1 MRDVNDRLRD
11 HLDAE
16 APPIDIDLLA
26 RALVAE
32 GRTDDM
38 PVTTLKPDH
47 DAPAHVRRRWR
58 IALAFA
64 AALIVTIAAVG
75 AVAWLGGGSDG
86 PAAEPTIPSPRP
98 LTTETPPT
106 TVDVTSTP
114 PMTSEAS
121 LPAQA
126 ILVTLD
132 PGVALAWAQQAVT
145 VGLDGEIR
153 VLYQRDD
160 TTVALA
166 RCEDATCAEPV
177 ITTLL
182 DNGDPLGW
190 VIGTARSEGP
200 VFWLGAGAG
209 DAFSSLVI
217 CVDDA
222 CADRELIT
230 LRGAADAPGTPVVTT
245 TSDDI
250 PLVGYMNGV
259 YPSDVITFR
268 CMEPTCAEDFSNWV
282 TWSSLADQ
290 FVGKAAIAQA
300 EGPPVIAVA
309 GEESLYFGSCRQD
322 ECRPNSETLSGF
334 ASMVEVPVAAGIFR
348 GPELMLRPDG
358 APLAVVFLEN
368 GLAEDIVAIS
378 CDTVECL
385 TPVVT
390 TLGTTLDSFT
400 EWDTVLGPDG
410 LLRVAWTDQ
419 GTLWLAS
426 CTDEMCTAFDLVE
439 VNHPARDIAIE
450 IGSRGFPILATSSP
464 DRGLELL
471 VCADAQC
478 TYAPPEVP

>member
-11 HLDAE
+11 HLDAA
-16 APPIDIDLLA
+16 APPVDVDLLV

-38 PVTTLKPDH
+38 PVTTLEPEH
-47 DAPAHVRRRWR
+47 ETPAPARHRWR
-58 IALAFA
+58 IGLAFA

-86 PAAEPTIPSPRP
+86 PAAEPTIPSSTPVA
-98 LTTETPPT
+98 TETPSTPPT
-106 TVDVTSTP
+106 TAV
-114 PMTSEAS
+114 AL

-126 ILVTLD
+126 TLVTLD
-132 PGVALAWAQQAVT
+132 PEVALAWAQQAIT
-145 VGLDGEIR
+145 ASPNGEIR

-166 RCEDATCAEPV
+166 RCEDAACAEPV
-177 ITTLL
+177 VSTLL
-182 DNGDPLGW
+182 DNGGPLGW

-209 DAFSSLVI
+209 DAVSSLVV
-217 CVDDA
+217 CVDDT
-222 CADRELIT
+222 CVDRELIP
-230 LRGAADAPGTPVVTT
+230 LRGAPNAPGTPVVTT
-245 TSDDI
+245 TFDDI

-268 CMEPTCAEDFSNWV
+268 CMEPTCADDFSNWV
-282 TWSSLADQ
+282 TWSSLANQ

-300 EGPPVIAVA
+300 DGPPVIAIA
-309 GEESLYFGSCRQD
+309 GEESVYFGSCRHD
-322 ECRPNSETLSGF
+322 NCRPESETVSGF
-334 ASMVEVPVAAGIFR
+334 ESMVEVPVAAGIFR
-348 GPELMLRPDG
+348 GPELMLRSDG
-358 APLAVVFLEN
+358 APRAVVFLEN

-378 CDTVECL
+378 CDTAECL
-385 TPVVT
+385 SPVVT
-390 TLGTTLDSFT
+390 TLGATVDSFT
-400 EWDTVLGPDG
+400 EWDAVLGYDG
-410 LLRVAWTDQ
+410 RLRVAWTDQ

-439 VNHPARDIAIE
+439 VNHPARDVAIE
-450 IGSRGFPILATSSP
+450 IGPRGFPILATSSP

-471 VCADAQC
+471 ICADAQC
-478 TYAPPEVP
+478 TYAPPEDP